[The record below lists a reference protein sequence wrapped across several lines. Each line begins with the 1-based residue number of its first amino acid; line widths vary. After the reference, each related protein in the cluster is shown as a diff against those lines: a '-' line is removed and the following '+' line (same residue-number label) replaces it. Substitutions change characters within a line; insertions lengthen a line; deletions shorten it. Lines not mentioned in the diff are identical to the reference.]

1 MKKKSKKLIN
11 KVLRKFKRKT
21 RFQRAMRSFK
31 GFMGI

>member
-21 RFQRAMRSFK
+21 RLQRAMRSFK

>member
-1 MKKKSKKLIN
+1 MKKRSKKLIN

-21 RFQRAMRSFK
+21 RFQRTMRFFK